1 MSWAKGS
8 ALVLA
13 FVGAIALGVWIGPY
27 VTHRAA
33 TVGEPIA
40 SATQSPAPSV
50 DTDRT
55 APKASRAAT
64 IHRAKPKRSAADA
77 PAVTASVTTP
87 TIPAAAPALHVQLK
101 PLLNKGADMGIAS
114 EDFATAEQFAA
125 VAHAARN
132 TNVPF
137 MVLKDRVLYKGK
149 SLEDA
154 LREIKPDLNAAAE
167 AERARSEAKSDLSEL
182 EG

>member
-1 MSWAKGS
+1 MAKGT

-33 TVGEPIA
+33 TVGDTIA
-40 SATQSPAPSV
+40 TATQTPAASV
-50 DTDRT
+50 DMD
-55 APKASRAAT
+55 RAAAKGPHATT
-64 IHRAKPKRSAADA
+64 IHRAKTMPKRSAPEA

-87 TIPAAAPALHVQLK
+87 TIPAAAPALHVRLK

-114 EDFATAEQFAA
+114 EDFDTAEQFAA

-132 TNVPF
+132 TSVPF

-154 LREIKPDLNAAAE
+154 LREFKPDLNAAAE
-167 AERARSEAKSDLSEL
+167 AQRARSEAKSDLSEL
-182 EG
+182 VE